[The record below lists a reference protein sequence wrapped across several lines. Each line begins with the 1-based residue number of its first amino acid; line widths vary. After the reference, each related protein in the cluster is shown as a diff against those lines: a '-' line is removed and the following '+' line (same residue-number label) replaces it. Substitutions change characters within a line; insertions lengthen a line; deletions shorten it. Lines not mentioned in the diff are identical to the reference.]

1 MPTSAPQK
9 LRNVNVFAASL
20 FLDSFARRK
29 KYKTMWKETKVV
41 KNVEYYNFD
50 ARFGAY
56 ATNVGDGKSMLY
68 IGGKEIPICEAISV
82 CSYDDKVLVQT
93 ESEDGNS
100 YYDIRLYSKDGELL
114 NVVKNTFCIRREPN
128 IRYNNVFTF
137 RSDDNIRYANLVDI
151 ETGNKIF
158 EKDYPDVREVFNNM
172 IFCKQ
177 SNRNVIIRYDW
188 DGSIMWQRD
197 YQSDFNV
204 EIVLGDIEGVCGGKL
219 WVKSKYD
226 GHEILLAIDVNTG
239 ELVKAF
245 SDSEEDTDLPHCNY
259 GSFGGVYLNCEND
272 HILIVTMDREFNNFM
287 NFADAKTL
295 DVIEKTDYTINYDYD
310 DEYAFRISEFQGDY
324 ITVKIMGLNADLA
337 NFTGFAVYNYKTKEV
352 VFAHRLITSEQAA
365 DGLHIS
371 TLSPLHYS
379 PNSGCFLVHDNSE
392 NLHIFEDVKE

>member
-1 MPTSAPQK
+1 
-9 LRNVNVFAASL
+9 
-20 FLDSFARRK
+20 
-29 KYKTMWKETKVV
+29 MWKETKVV
-41 KNVEYYNFD
+41 KTVRHFYSFD
-50 ARFGAY
+50 ARYGVY
-56 ATNVGDGKSMLY
+56 ATTDKDDNSILY
-68 IGGKEIPICEAISV
+68 ISGKEIPIREVGHIR
-82 CSYDDKVLVQT
+82 SYDDKVVVQVN
-93 ESEDGNS
+93 DGAGL
-100 YYDIRLYSKDGELL
+100 YDTRLYTKDGELL
-114 NVVKNTFCIRREPN
+114 NVINNTISL
-128 IRYNNVFTF
+128 Y
-137 RSDDNIRYANLVDI
+137 DNTNMHYLEICSIEAGKSTDYYNLVDV
-151 ETGNKIF
+151 ETN
-158 EKDYPDVREVFNNM
+158 EVVFKENYLGTRCVFGNM
-172 IFCKQ
+172 IF
-177 SNRNVIIRYDW
+177 SNENNIVTRYDW
-188 DGSIMWQRD
+188 DGSIMWQHN
-197 YQSDFNV
+197 YEPDFNV
-204 EIVLGDIEGVCGGKL
+204 TIDLGFVLEGVCGGKL
-219 WVKSKYD
+219 WVKSKHD
-226 GHEILLAIDVNTG
+226 RHEILLAIDVNTG

-287 NFADAKTL
+287 NFVDAKTL

-310 DEYAFRISEFQGDY
+310 DEYAFRITEFQGDY

>member
-1 MPTSAPQK
+1 
-9 LRNVNVFAASL
+9 
-20 FLDSFARRK
+20 
-29 KYKTMWKETKVV
+29 MWKETKVV
-41 KNVEYYNFD
+41 KNVEYDNFD

-56 ATNVGDGKSMLY
+56 ATDEADKKSILY
-68 IGGKEIPICEAISV
+68 IGDKGILLGRVTCVK
-82 CSYDDKVLVQT
+82 SYGDKVIVQVN
-93 ESEDGNS
+93 DGAGLN
-100 YYDIRLYSKDGELL
+100 DAMLYTKDGELL
-114 NVVKNTFCIRREPN
+114 NVVNNTI
-128 IRYNNVFTF
+128 
-137 RSDDNIRYANLVDI
+137 SLDDNTNMRYLNVYMRDGVNYNDYNNLVDI
-151 ETGNKIF
+151 ETGKVIF
-158 EKDYPDVREVFNNM
+158 KEDYLGIRFVFNDM
-172 IFCKQ
+172 VF
-177 SNRNVIIRYDW
+177 SNRDNIIARYDW
-188 DGSIMWQRD
+188 DGSILWQHN
-197 YQSDFNV
+197 YEPDFNV
-204 EIVLGDIEGVCGGKL
+204 TIDLGFVLEGVCGGKL

-226 GHEILLAIDVNTG
+226 RHEILLAIDVNTG

-245 SDSEEDTDLPHCNY
+245 SDSEEDTDLPHCNL

-287 NFADAKTL
+287 NFVDAKTL

-310 DEYAFRISEFQGDY
+310 DEYAFRITEFQGDY

-352 VFAHRLITSEQAA
+352 VFAHRLISSEQAA

>member
-1 MPTSAPQK
+1 
-9 LRNVNVFAASL
+9 
-20 FLDSFARRK
+20 
-29 KYKTMWKETKVV
+29 MWKETKVV

-68 IGGKEIPICEAISV
+68 IAGKEIPICKAISV
-82 CSYDDKVLVQT
+82 CSYDNKIVVQT
-93 ESEDGNS
+93 RSEDGNS

-114 NVVKNTFCIRREPN
+114 NVVKNTFCIRREPD

-137 RSDDNIRYANLVDI
+137 RSDDNIRYANFVDI

-158 EKDYPDVREVFNNM
+158 EKDYPEVREVFNNM

-197 YQSDFNV
+197 YQPDFNTK
-204 EIVLGDIEGVCGGKL
+204 ISLQLIEGVCGGKL

-226 GHEILLAIDVNTG
+226 RHEILLAIDVNTG

-259 GSFGGVYLNCEND
+259 GSFKRVYLNCEND
-272 HILIVTMDREFNNFM
+272 LILIIARDREGKRFM
-287 NFADAKTL
+287 NFVDAKTL
-295 DVIEKTDYTINYDYD
+295 EVFEKTDYAINYDYD
-310 DEYAFRISEFQGDY
+310 SGKEYVMGISGFYGDFL
-324 ITVKIMGLNADLA
+324 TLRLECLEDGN
-337 NFTGFAVYNYKTKEV
+337 TSGFAVYNYKKKEV
-352 VFAHRLITSEQAA
+352 VFAHRLFSIKESKKGWA
-365 DGLHIS
+365 IS
-371 TLSPLHYS
+371 NFGIPYF
-379 PNSGCFLVHDNSE
+379 NNGRIFVHDFADR
-392 NLHIFEDVKE
+392 LHIFEDVKE